1 MSGDIISLWRERYKH
16 CSKLGTKGEN
26 WAIVFV
32 IDYYDMSGV
41 VK

>member
-1 MSGDIISLWRERYKH
+1 MSRDIIMKRKIQA
-16 CSKLGTKGEN
+16 LGTKGEN
-26 WAIVFV
+26 QAIVFV